1 MTPEL
6 IDLLLAEAELPA
18 DESDK
23 QALTRLRWLSTV
35 DSLYAVPMDRGV
47 APVPNGRPA

>member
-6 IDLLLAEAELPA
+6 LDLLLAKAELPA

-23 QALTRLRWLSTV
+23 RALARLRWLSTV
-35 DSLYAVPMDRGV
+35 DSLYAVPMDREV
-47 APVPNGRPA
+47 APVPNGGRA